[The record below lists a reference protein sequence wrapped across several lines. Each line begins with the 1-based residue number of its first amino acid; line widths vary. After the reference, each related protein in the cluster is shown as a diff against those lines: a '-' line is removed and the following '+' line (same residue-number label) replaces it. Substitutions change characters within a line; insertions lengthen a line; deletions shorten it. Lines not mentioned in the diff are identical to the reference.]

1 MGHGRPS
8 SWSSRTR
15 SSTRSRIGS
24 LLCPKCLLPRPASC
38 RASSGRFGMILTM
51 RMPSPP
57 FSQSRRV
64 PGAISNSRANAAGN
78 GDLIFAGYRGNH
90 GRKFNQV
97 HRHPSRGVVD
107 SRMLRIGACDKPPA
121 YSCCSRIEAVN
132 SQGVQSATQLL
143 DVSAP
148 APICC
153 IQRATAL
160 DRQTARHSPS
170 RPERRRQKAASSL
183 RIDVHFGIP
192 IKTYPL
198 MTGVNLYVRCRF

>member
-1 MGHGRPS
+1 MV
-8 SWSSRTR
+8 
-15 SSTRSRIGS
+15 GS
-24 LLCPKCLLPRPASC
+24 LIKCIGIRQGGL
-38 RASSGRFGMILTM
+38 
-51 RMPSPP
+51 
-57 FSQSRRV
+57 
-64 PGAISNSRANAAGN
+64 
-78 GDLIFAGYRGNH
+78 
-90 GRKFNQV
+90 
-97 HRHPSRGVVD
+97 VD

-132 SQGVQSATQLL
+132 AQCVQSATQLL